1 MWQQACAEPNK
12 LPDRAMFLAQQMS
25 GAAGTMAPGAH
36 HPGMPMSEPIP
47 GAKPLPV
54 PPELAALRA
63 SGGMGQQVCFS
74 TALKS
79 SLSVRETCAFCTI
92 YSHLCRNSVYRNSS
106 CI

>member
-25 GAAGTMAPGAH
+25 GAAGIMAPGAH
-36 HPGMPMSEPIP
+36 HPGMPISEPIP

-63 SGGMGQQVCFS
+63 SGAMGQQVC
-74 TALKS
+74 
-79 SLSVRETCAFCTI
+79 SLLPLNHHLVHLRPARCAVFI
-92 YSHLCRNSVYRNSS
+92 AILYDYRFL
-106 CI
+106 